1 MKKFCECGCRT
12 QINPNIR
19 FVSGHNR
26 RGCKCSAESVQK
38 MRDGLKLRWKD
49 PNSKYNSSEYR
60 LYTKTR
66 SLGKKRGPMSTE
78 QKNKISRTMI
88 GIQYS
93 NEWKEKQRQRLLNGH
108 ASYMNK
114 FIKNPSK
121 PEIKLRDIVKELYP
135 TCEFQY
141 QIFNYS
147 LDVAIPEYKIAI
159 EYDGWFHF
167 DCQEHIDYHI
177 DRQQRIEGEGWIFIK
192 YTMYDKFPSKEK
204 IEEDINSLLRR
215 NQCQR

>member
-1 MKKFCECGCRT
+1 
-12 QINPNIR
+12 
-19 FVSGHNR
+19 
-26 RGCKCSAESVQK
+26 
-38 MRDGLKLRWKD
+38 
-49 PNSKYNSSEYR
+49 
-60 LYTKTR
+60 
-66 SLGKKRGPMSTE
+66 
-78 QKNKISRTMI
+78 
-88 GIQYS
+88 
-93 NEWKEKQRQRLLNGH
+93 
-108 ASYMNK
+108 MNK